1 MMVGRPHTDAGLSL
15 APLSSGED
23 EVLGLVGSEGLKDGI
38 GEAAFEYAHRFPPAV
53 AAGSASLDEGLGW
66 RMPAGLG

>member
-1 MMVGRPHTDAGLSL
+1 M
-15 APLSSGED
+15 
-23 EVLGLVGSEGLKDGI
+23 LGLVGSEGLKDGI